1 VPEYEI
7 IVIYESGLLEEALE
21 TQVASFTE
29 FLARE
34 GAEIVEVQKWGKR
47 RLAWEIKKKREGFY
61 VFFRVKGTATLPQ
74 AVDRQLK
81 FAEVVLRYVVV
92 RVKPVARSR
101 QEKTTT
107 ATASTEAGGEGS

>member
-1 VPEYEI
+1 VPAYEI
-7 IVIYESGLLEEALE
+7 IVIYEAGLLEEALE

-47 RLAWEIKKKREGFY
+47 RLAWEIDKKREGFY
-61 VFFRVKGTATLPQ
+61 VLFRVKGMATLPQ

-92 RVKPVARSR
+92 RVKAAARPR
-101 QEKTTT
+101 GKKIAT
-107 ATASTEAGGEGS
+107 ATASTDAGRQGS